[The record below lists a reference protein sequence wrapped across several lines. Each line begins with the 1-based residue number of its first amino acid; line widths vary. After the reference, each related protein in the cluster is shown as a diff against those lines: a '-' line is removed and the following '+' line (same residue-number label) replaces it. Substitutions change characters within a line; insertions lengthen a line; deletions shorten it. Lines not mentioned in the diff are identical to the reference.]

1 MSDAPGAPMRI
12 DRDAAIDM
20 AVFTG
25 SQLYDVGD
33 ERHYWALTLI
43 VSNLF
48 ELVGEG
54 ENSVDRFVDGFQRI
68 APQLAVS
75 ETVHGWQFDCLAR
88 AIRNWIDHGL
98 ELDRPQ
104 LINRKSRK
112 TVRIVRVGFVTT
124 EIDHE
129 VGFLYDVNKINDN
142 EHGLLFSPA
151 VFWSLVKRWHE
162 RDL

>member
-1 MSDAPGAPMRI
+1 
-12 DRDAAIDM
+12 M
-20 AVFTG
+20 AVYTG
-25 SQLYDVGD
+25 NQLYDEGD

-54 ENSVDRFVDGFQRI
+54 ETSVDRFVDGFERI
-68 APQLAVS
+68 APQLSVD
-75 ETVHGWQFDCLAR
+75 ETVHGWQFECIAR

-124 EIDHE
+124 AIDQE
-129 VGFLYDVNKINDN
+129 VGFLYDVDKISDE
-142 EHGLLFSPA
+142 EHALMFSPA
-151 VFWSLVKRWHE
+151 VFWSLVVHWHE
-162 RDL
+162 RGL

>member
-1 MSDAPGAPMRI
+1 LSGEPGAPLQI
-12 DRDAAIDM
+12 DQDAAIDM
-20 AVFTG
+20 AVYTG
-25 SQLYDVGD
+25 NRLYVEGD

-54 ENSVDRFVDGFQRI
+54 VTSVERFVDGFQRI
-68 APQLAVS
+68 APQLAVN

-104 LINRKSRK
+104 LINWKSRK
-112 TVRIVRVGFVTT
+112 AVRIVRVGFISA

-129 VGFLYDVNKINDN
+129 VGFLYDVDKINDH
-142 EHGLLFSPA
+142 EHALLFSPA
-151 VFWSLVKRWHE
+151 VFWSLVNRWYQ
-162 RDL
+162 RGL

>member
-1 MSDAPGAPMRI
+1 M
-12 DRDAAIDM
+12 
-20 AVFTG
+20 
-25 SQLYDVGD
+25 
-33 ERHYWALTLI
+33 TLI

-54 ENSVDRFVDGFQRI
+54 ETSVDRFVDGFERI
-68 APQLAVS
+68 APQLSVD
-75 ETVHGWQFDCLAR
+75 ETVHGWQFECIAR

-124 EIDHE
+124 AIDQE
-129 VGFLYDVNKINDN
+129 VGFLYDVDKISDE
-142 EHGLLFSPA
+142 EHALMFSPA
-151 VFWSLVKRWHE
+151 VFWSLVVHWHE
-162 RDL
+162 RGL